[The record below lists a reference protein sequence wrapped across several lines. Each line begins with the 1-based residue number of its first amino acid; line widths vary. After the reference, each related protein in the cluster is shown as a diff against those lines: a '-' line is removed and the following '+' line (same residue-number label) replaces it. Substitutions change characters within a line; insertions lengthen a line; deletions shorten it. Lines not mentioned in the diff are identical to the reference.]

1 MKKPKLRELVEAIK
15 AIFTGPYTPKEFI
28 TPPDSLR
35 ARARFSEED
44 CIGCGACAE
53 VCPTDCIVVEDDLS
67 QDPPVRRLTVR
78 SEQCVVCG
86 QCQRYCTTDKG
97 IQLTPEYDLATFE
110 PHQPIDTVEKEL
122 MLCECCGE
130 VIGCVEHLKWI
141 ARRIGPKTYASPAL
155 MAALNPRQRAGGT
168 KSQTGASEDR
178 SDLMRA
184 LCTSCRRR
192 VLASEV
198 WG

>member
-1 MKKPKLRELVEAIK
+1 MKKPKLREVVEAVK

-28 TPPDSLR
+28 TPPENLR

-44 CIGCGACAE
+44 CIGCGACVE
-53 VCPTDCIVVEDDLS
+53 VCPANCILLEDDLEH
-67 QDPPVRRLTVR
+67 DPPVRRLTVR
-78 SEQCVVCG
+78 SEQCIVCG
-86 QCQRYCTTDKG
+86 QCERYCTTDKG

-122 MLCECCGE
+122 MLCERCGE
-130 VIGCVEHLKWI
+130 VIGCVDHLKWI
-141 ARRIGPKTYASPAL
+141 ARKIGPKTYASPSL
-155 MAALNPRQRAGGT
+155 LAAMDPQHRSGGA
-168 KSQTGASEDR
+168 KSQKGASDDR

-184 LCTSCRRR
+184 LCTSCRRQ
-192 VLASEV
+192 VLAAEV